1 MWISGI
7 IFLPIL
13 ALGCS
18 PVCVAKCTSYFA
30 AAECAGLCGCE
41 DPVGRGDSRTLALC
55 VGVEE
60 CNRAP
65 TLASHLSCCSASLAL
80 LSAPNPFPFLMD
92 PETQA
97 IEYCQ
102 DSCRSFCA
110 VLHTRTNA
118 DCYRLCSALFCVN
131 PAPAR
136 GLYTLS
142 TEEEKR
148 KDSEDLV
155 IWVLGALAAAGVLI
169 VCGLKAC
176 EKHMTPAASKSAK
189 LIHSS

>member
-1 MWISGI
+1 MWISGV
-7 IFLPIL
+7 IFLPGLVL
-13 ALGCS
+13 ACS
-18 PVCVAKCTSYFA
+18 PVCVTKCASYFA

-41 DPVGRGDSRTLALC
+41 GPVGREDSRTVALC

-60 CNRAP
+60 CGKAP
-65 TLASHLSCCSASLAL
+65 SLALHLSCCSASLAL

-110 VLHTRTNA
+110 VLHTRTSA

-131 PAPAR
+131 PTPT
-136 GLYTLS
+136 GPVYTFS
-142 TEEEKR
+142 SEEDRR
-148 KDSEDLV
+148 KDREDLV
-155 IWVLGALAAAGVLI
+155 IWVLGALVMGGVVI

-176 EKHMTPAASKSAK
+176 ERHMKTATGKSAK